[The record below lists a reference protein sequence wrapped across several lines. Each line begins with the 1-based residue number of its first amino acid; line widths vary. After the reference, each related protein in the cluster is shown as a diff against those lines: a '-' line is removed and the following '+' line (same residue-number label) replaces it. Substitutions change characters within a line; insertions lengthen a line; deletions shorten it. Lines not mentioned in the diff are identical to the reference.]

1 MTQFINFF
9 FFLHEIVLYLC
20 CFFLVMQGVI
30 CSGIAYYV
38 SGDIMRAKGPVFV
51 TSFNP
56 LNMVIVAVL
65 SSFILAEQL
74 NMGK

>member
-1 MTQFINFF
+1 
-9 FFLHEIVLYLC
+9 
-20 CFFLVMQGVI
+20 MQGVI